1 MVTVVG
7 FEVLMKVGSE
17 ERIVGLI
24 FDGLA
29 LGELVGSMEVIG
41 LDRCALR
48 EDVTIPIILGLRDDA
63 VDVGL

>member
-48 EDVTIPIILGLRDDA
+48 DVNIPIILGLRDDA